1 MVVFLLNYCLVCMHF
16 CIFRQLQ
23 ALTVH
28 SSYCDSHWMLQ
39 WLHLMNQFLHT
50 HMICIWSPRCRKA
63 RLSLWLVLNFLYHT
77 QSLTNINTWDF
88 VLLCF
93 FFSRWN
99 NISPPS
105 PSAALYFCSSELL
118 SRCRCCLQISICVLF
133 SRSWSKLINRSCL
146 TDVCFTR
153 LEWKLFATSK

>member
-93 FFSRWN
+93 FFSGWN
-99 NISPPS
+99 NIFPPPHQLHS
-105 PSAALYFCSSELL
+105 ISVVQSCFLGAGAVYRLAYVCSLAEAEVS
-118 SRCRCCLQISICVLF
+118 S
-133 SRSWSKLINRSCL
+133 
-146 TDVCFTR
+146 
-153 LEWKLFATSK
+153 